1 MNQKNKTL
9 NLMTSLGGDTLGV
22 IGINLLKQFKNNNID
37 VSLFPIPVA
46 EKLYFNDQDEYDIS
60 LGAIRYS
67 RNFDYKAPTIKIWH
81 PHDLAV
87 KPGGGKYYVF
97 VIPYGNSFTSS
108 EVHHLNF
115 ADGIFSHSDEIID
128 ILKKHKVKPKIH
140 KIDLGINTDIFTKKD
155 SHKSNDDPYIF
166 YSLGKW
172 SLANG
177 HDIVI
182 RCFNETFDEN
192 DNVSLRLL
200 PHNEFLTEEEE
211 NKWFKLIED
220 SKLKNKITVYNKLN
234 NQYELSN
241 FIADSDCFL
250 SLGRISHSGLT
261 ILETISIGKPIIYTD
276 IGMNKQYNIA
286 NNTPI
291 IMTNKQAAHDNR
303 LLFGESDWFS
313 FDDQQIDG
321 IKNAMKY
328 NFTNKIRS
336 NTISSD
342 FTDKYSWANT
352 AKSISDAIFLPKSK
366 KTKTKV

>member
-1 MNQKNKTL
+1 
-9 NLMTSLGGDTLGV
+9 
-22 IGINLLKQFKNNNID
+22 
-37 VSLFPIPVA
+37 
-46 EKLYFNDQDEYDIS
+46 
-60 LGAIRYS
+60 
-67 RNFDYKAPTIKIWH
+67 
-81 PHDLAV
+81 
-87 KPGGGKYYVF
+87 
-97 VIPYGNSFTSS
+97 
-108 EVHHLNF
+108 LNF

-128 ILKKHKVKPKIH
+128 ILNKHKVKPKIH
-140 KIDLGINTDIFTKKD
+140 KIDLGINTDIFRKKD

-234 NQYELSN
+234 NQYELSD

-352 AKSISDAIFLPKSK
+352 AKAISDAIFLPKNK
-366 KTKTKV
+366 NTKTKV